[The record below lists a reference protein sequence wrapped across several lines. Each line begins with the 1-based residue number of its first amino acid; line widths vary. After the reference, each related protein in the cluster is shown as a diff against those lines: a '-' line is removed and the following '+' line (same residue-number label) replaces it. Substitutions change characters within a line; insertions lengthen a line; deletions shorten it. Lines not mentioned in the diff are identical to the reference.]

1 MMTFASFLLTIS
13 MLMASSNTISAFVPS
28 PTNCNIRHTSRIQY
42 RDDTGGDGVEQ
53 PIIAK
58 KKQKPVSSSW
68 KTIVERSEA
77 ASPSPPK
84 LSPIEQPQQDTT
96 TRPAAPSKQ
105 SNFQSRMKSLV
116 VQRRKKKNSI
126 SSFRP
131 SNIQNVI
138 SLDDFSH
145 VIEKGRNENKVVVV
159 RFIASW
165 CKTCKFLRPHFDKA
179 ASANPSVIFVEV
191 PVLENNSNLHQG
203 LGVESVPFGHIYHPT
218 KGLVEETTLSR
229 KTFGSFVELIK
240 LHCSSLLKP

>member
-28 PTNCNIRHTSRIQY
+28 PTNCNIRHTSRIHY
-42 RDDTGGDGVEQ
+42 RDDTGVDGAEQ

-77 ASPSPPK
+77 ASPSPK
-84 LSPIEQPQQDTT
+84 LSPIEKPQQDTT
-96 TRPAAPSKQ
+96 TSAAP
-105 SNFQSRMKSLV
+105 SNFQSRMKNLV
-116 VQRRKKKNSI
+116 VKKKKNSI
-126 SSFRP
+126 SSYRP

-138 SLDDFSH
+138 SLEDFSN
-145 VIEKGRNENKVVVV
+145 VIEKGRDENKVVVV

-179 ASANPSVIFVEV
+179 ASSNPSVIFVEV

>member
-13 MLMASSNTISAFVPS
+13 MLMASSHTISAFVPS
-28 PTNCNIRHTSRIQY
+28 PTNCNIRHTSRIHY
-42 RDDTGGDGVEQ
+42 RDDTGVDGVEQ

-77 ASPSPPK
+77 ASPSPK
-84 LSPIEQPQQDTT
+84 LSPIEKPQQDTT
-96 TRPAAPSKQ
+96 TSAAP
-105 SNFQSRMKSLV
+105 SNFQSRMKNLV
-116 VQRRKKKNSI
+116 VQQRKKKNSI
-126 SSFRP
+126 SSYRP

-138 SLDDFSH
+138 SLEDFSN
-145 VIEKGRNENKVVVV
+145 VIEKGRDENKVVVV

-179 ASANPSVIFVEV
+179 ASSNPSVIFVEV

-229 KTFGSFVELIK
+229 KTFGAFVDLIK

>member
-1 MMTFASFLLTIS
+1 
-13 MLMASSNTISAFVPS
+13 MASSHTISAFVPS
-28 PTNCNIRHTSRIQY
+28 PTNCNIRHTSRIHY
-42 RDDTGGDGVEQ
+42 RDDTGVDGVEQ

-77 ASPSPPK
+77 ASPSPK
-84 LSPIEQPQQDTT
+84 LSPIEKPQQDTT
-96 TRPAAPSKQ
+96 TSAAP
-105 SNFQSRMKSLV
+105 SNFQSRMKNLV
-116 VQRRKKKNSI
+116 VQQRKKKNSI
-126 SSFRP
+126 SSYRP

-138 SLDDFSH
+138 SLEDFSN
-145 VIEKGRNENKVVVV
+145 VIEKGRDENKVVVV

-179 ASANPSVIFVEV
+179 ASSNPSVIFVEV

-229 KTFGSFVELIK
+229 KTFGAFVDLIK

>member
-1 MMTFASFLLTIS
+1 MTFASFLLTIS
-13 MLMASSNTISAFVPS
+13 MLMASSHTISAFVPS
-28 PTNCNIRHTSRIQY
+28 PNCNSIRHPSSIHY
-42 RDDTGGDGVEQ
+42 RDDTGVDGAEQ

-58 KKQKPVSSSW
+58 KKQKPAVSTW
-68 KTIVERSEA
+68 KEIVERSET
-77 ASPSPPK
+77 ASPSPK
-84 LSPIEQPQQDTT
+84 LSPKQPQQDTT
-96 TRPAAPSKQ
+96 RPAATPKQ
-105 SNFQSRMKSLV
+105 SNFQSRMKNLV
-116 VQRRKKKNSI
+116 IQRRKKKNSI
-126 SSFRP
+126 SSYRP

-138 SLDDFSH
+138 SLDDFSN

-191 PVLENNSNLHQG
+191 PVLENNSKLHQG